1 MSNPQRVTIALTTNA
16 GGVATGKSEV
26 VNGRVSHLIYTKD
39 DFADGVDFTI
49 TGEESGTN
57 IWTEANVNAGKTVAP
72 RQATHSEAGIASLYA
87 AAGEPVKDKIV
98 IANERIN
105 VAIAAG
111 GDTKNGTIAI
121 ILV

>member
-1 MSNPQRVTIALTTNA
+1 MNPQRITIALTTNA
-16 GGVATGKSEV
+16 SGVATGQSGV

-39 DFADGVDFTI
+39 DFEDTVDFTI

-57 IWTEANVNAGKTVAP
+57 IWTEANVTAGKTVAP
-72 RQATHSEAGIASLYA
+72 RQPTHSEAGVASLYQA
-87 AAGEPVKDKIV
+87 PGEPVEDKIV

-105 VAIAAG
+105 VAIAQG
-111 GDTKNGTIAI
+111 GDTKNGTISI